1 MSPGEV
7 VLHETQYGDPSLP
20 PIVFCHGLFGQG
32 RNWTSIA
39 RRAARYFRVLLL
51 DMPNHGRSGN
61 TDVFDY
67 LDQAQIVVD
76 HMVRVDRRP
85 WRVVGHSMGGKI
97 AMLIALLRPGLVERL
112 VVVDMSPVRYPSV
125 RTLSGYARALQA
137 MDLSTL
143 TNRDQA
149 DDRLRDGVPDPVIRA
164 FLLQNLRR
172 DGDGWRWQMN
182 LDLLADS
189 MDDLADWPDISRRTD
204 LPGTFEGPVLW
215 VKGEHSDYITKEYSP
230 AMRAL
235 FPSTRMV
242 TIRNAGHWVQ
252 SEQPEVFRRV
262 VRPFLRVPLWPEVAD
277 TPDISTEDG
286 LDVHRDA

>member
-1 MSPGEV
+1 MNSHDV
-7 VLHETQYGDPSLP
+7 VLHETQYGDPSAP

-39 RRAARYFRVLLL
+39 KRAARYFRVLLL

-61 TDVFDY
+61 TDHFDY
-67 LDQAQIVVD
+67 LDQAQIVVN
-76 HMVRVDRRP
+76 HLVNVDRRP

-125 RTLSGYARALQA
+125 RVLSDYAQALRA

-143 TNRDQA
+143 TGRDDA
-149 DDRLRDGVPDPVIRA
+149 DERLKAGVPDPVIRA

-172 DGDGWRWQMN
+172 SGNDWRWQMN

-189 MDDLADWPDISRRTD
+189 MDDLADWPDVTRRTD
-204 LPGTFEGPVLW
+204 LPGQYGGPVLW
-215 VKGEHSDYITKEYSP
+215 VKGQNSDYILDEYSP
-230 AMRAL
+230 AMREL
-235 FPSTRMV
+235 FPATRLV
-242 TIRNAGHWVQ
+242 TIKNAGHWVQ
-252 SEQPEVFRRV
+252 SEQPEVFRMV
-262 VRPFLRVPLWPEVAD
+262 VRPFLGVDAWPD
-277 TPDISTEDG
+277 MPDVDTEDG
-286 LDVHRDA
+286 LDVHRGS